1 MLTDLESLAS
11 EAKTLQQGAA
21 AEEEAFEDVPDEF
34 EDPLMSHLMK
44 DPVQL
49 PSGNVVDRST
59 ILQHLLTDP
68 RDPFSRQTMKEED
81 LVDMT
86 ELKERIE
93 AWVEGQ
99 RANKRR
105 ATDGGVDDAMQ
116 E

>member
-1 MLTDLESLAS
+1 
-11 EAKTLQQGAA
+11 
-21 AEEEAFEDVPDEF
+21 
-34 EDPLMSHLMK
+34 
-44 DPVQL
+44 
-49 PSGNVVDRST
+49 
-59 ILQHLLTDP
+59 
-68 RDPFSRQTMKEED
+68 
-81 LVDMT
+81 MT